1 MSSSP
6 APGSRSAGSPGLAD
20 DIALRLATTG
30 VRIEAPIPNKAAVGI
45 EVPNRVAGAV
55 CLRELIDS
63 SEFSTAKS
71 KLTVALG
78 RDIAGKIVLAD
89 LPKVP
94 HLLIAG
100 TTGSGKSVC
109 TNSMIQS
116 VLYRASPSDVRMVLI
131 DPKQVEF
138 GIYNGIPHLLV
149 PVVTDPRKAA
159 GALGWAVTEMLNR
172 YKTFAENNVR
182 DLSSYNEL
190 ARRQR
195 NPRDHAADPHRHR

>member
-1 MSSSP
+1 M
-6 APGSRSAGSPGLAD
+6 
-20 DIALRLATTG
+20 
-30 VRIEAPIPNKAAVGI
+30 RIEAPIPKKAAVGI

-89 LPKVP
+89 LAKMP

-131 DPKQVEF
+131 
-138 GIYNGIPHLLV
+138 
-149 PVVTDPRKAA
+149 
-159 GALGWAVTEMLNR
+159 
-172 YKTFAENNVR
+172 
-182 DLSSYNEL
+182 LSL
-190 ARRQR
+190 I
-195 NPRDHAADPHRHR
+195 HI